1 MWAIKVA
8 IKDKLYADPAFR
20 TATGATE
27 TDKRVYSGWVKREY
41 ELSDIKPAYVTIYEL
56 PGGPQDEHK
65 SQEFYSLDIWAISDE
80 KREAAYKCV
89 KDVLHRKPLSVADMS
104 VRRVEINTKFDQ
116 PIEEEED
123 VWHKVVQLRILY
135 AE

>member
-1 MWAIKVA
+1 MWGIKVA
-8 IKDKLYADPAFR
+8 IRDKLYADPTFR
-20 TATGATE
+20 DTTGATE

-41 ELSDIKPAYVTIYEL
+41 ELSKTKPSYVTIYEL
-56 PGGPQDEHK
+56 PGGPTDEHK

-80 KREAAYKCV
+80 EREAAYKCV
-89 KDVLHRKPLSVADMS
+89 RDVLHRKPLSVANINI
-104 VRRVEINTKFDQ
+104 RRVEVNMKFDQ

-123 VWHKVVQLRILY
+123 VWHKVVQIRILY